1 MRTTVLQFG
10 VGHTTLVP
18 FNGTIKQNEVDEEF
32 EDIVDH
38 FENEMVQVATQRR
51 SDVSTYRQNTAE
63 WFLARRSRIT
73 GTSALIL

>member
-1 MRTTVLQFG
+1 MIVRINLWWNLQGKNKNTVRAAFMRTTVLLFG

-38 FENEMVQVATQRR
+38 FENEMVQVAT
-51 SDVSTYRQNTAE
+51 
-63 WFLARRSRIT
+63 
-73 GTSALIL
+73 

>member
-1 MRTTVLQFG
+1 MRTTVLLFG

-38 FENEMVQVATQRR
+38 FENEMVQVAT
-51 SDVSTYRQNTAE
+51 
-63 WFLARRSRIT
+63 
-73 GTSALIL
+73 